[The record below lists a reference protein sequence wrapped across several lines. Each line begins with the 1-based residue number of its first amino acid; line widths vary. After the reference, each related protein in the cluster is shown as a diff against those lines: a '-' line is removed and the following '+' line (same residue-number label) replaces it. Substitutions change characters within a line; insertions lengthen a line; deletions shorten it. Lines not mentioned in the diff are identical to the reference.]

1 MDILFIPC
9 LTFLFS
15 AAYYEMD
22 ILEKAGAA
30 SMNTGQGLPRW
41 FRLVGEIHVEIVDK
55 FSGGN
60 VHPDRVMAQ
69 WVLVLMISGTRTFR
83 IYGEDHAV
91 HGGDFF
97 LLPPYVRHCGLQHD
111 EHEASFAHFQAEGVE
126 TAPPA
131 ELTPGHILPVSYTH
145 LTLPTICS
153 V

>member
-41 FRLVGEIHVEIVDK
+41 FRLAGEIHVEIVDK

-69 WVLVLMISGTRTFR
+69 WVLVLMISGTRTFT
-83 IYGEDHAV
+83 GW
-91 HGGDFF
+91 
-97 LLPPYVRHCGLQHD
+97 
-111 EHEASFAHFQAEGVE
+111 
-126 TAPPA
+126 T
-131 ELTPGHILPVSYTH
+131 ILNTKSSACPS
-145 LTLPTICS
+145 PTG
-153 V
+153 

>member
-41 FRLVGEIHVEIVDK
+41 FRLTGEIHVEIVDK

-83 IYGEDHAV
+83 IYGEDYAV
-91 HGGDFF
+91 HGGEFF
-97 LLPPYVRHCGLQHD
+97 LLPPYVRHYGLQHD
-111 EHEASFAHFQAEGVE
+111 EHKAYFAHFQAEGAE
-126 TAPPA
+126 PCHPRSWTTAISCCHCGGRFLWSSPA
-131 ELTPGHILPVSYTH
+131 LT
-145 LTLPTICS
+145 
-153 V
+153 